1 MGGVN
6 QICFEHK
13 INNTRRKDELR
24 LLNNEE
30 NKIVYK
36 KSKSNK
42 INITIKKTYQKNFRK
57 NSIDMKENRTEQI
70 IKDNYQKIKT
80 NDSKGHNILKK
91 TTRNKSIDLSKINR
105 DTLYNINQNTIKLEN
120 KKYIKGELTREGK
133 YCKVYSGF
141 CTSNGDLVAIKVYD
155 NLSEQQKKKILD
167 NKKNMYTLN
176 HPNIIKT
183 ISVLEED
190 NGDLN
195 VVSESVNVND
205 VEELINKFGILDEA
219 IIQKYCRQLLKGLE
233 YLHKK
238 KIYHKNLKPSNILV
252 DIDGTIKI
260 SNCLIDSIILGDEKD
275 IYDNLINSNKIE
287 YYIPPF
293 FIKYIINKYYNKE
306 KENNNIINTNEMN
319 EFEDWQSYDLWFIG
333 CVIIEV
339 ASGKKPWSYYNFKN
353 NTELFNFLNETNLIP
368 TTSKRLSAECQE
380 LIQVLLNHSLTSKD
394 NIYEIIFNLNFF
406 KKISSNFIYPRTK
419 TSITN
424 SIKINDSQAH
434 FMESEESQIG
444 KFLERN
450 KVINILNSHNN
461 ATFTLSFTNNNIE
474 RNSSN
479 DKSLNNNLSI
489 SIKMNKNNDSKNKI
503 EVSLRKVKTIK
514 SDMPIVKETQTEHY
528 LDFFNGKSIF
538 ISEDI

>member
-1 MGGVN
+1 MGGIN
-6 QICFEHK
+6 QICCEHK
-13 INNTRRKDELR
+13 TNNTKRGDKLR

-42 INITIKKTYQKNFRK
+42 INITIKKTYQKNFR
-57 NSIDMKENRTEQI
+57 NNIIDMQENKTEKI
-70 IKDNYQKIKT
+70 IADNYQKKKS

-91 TTRNKSIDLSKINR
+91 KTRNKSIDLSNINR
-105 DTLYNINQNTIKLEN
+105 NKLYNINQNKIKLEN
-120 KKYIKGELTREGK
+120 EKYIKGELIREAK

-141 CTSNGDLVAIKVYD
+141 CTSNGDIVTINVYD
-155 NLSEQQKKKILD
+155 NLSEKQKKRILD
-167 NKKNMYTLN
+167 NKKNMYSLN

-183 ISVLEED
+183 ISVLKED
-190 NGDLN
+190 NEDLI
-195 VVSESVNVND
+195 VVSELVNVNN

-238 KIYHKNLKPSNILV
+238 KIYHKNLKPINILV

-260 SNCLIDSIILGDEKD
+260 SNCLIDSIILGDEKE
-275 IYDNLINSNKIE
+275 IYDNLIHSNKIE

-306 KENNNIINTNEMN
+306 KDNNNILNTHKINK
-319 EFEDWQSYDLWFIG
+319 FEDWQSYDLWFIG

-339 ASGKKPWSYYNFKN
+339 ASGKKPWSYYNFKD

-419 TSITN
+419 TNISN

-434 FMESEESQIG
+434 FLESEESQLG
-444 KFLERN
+444 NFLERN

-461 ATFTLSFTNNNIE
+461 ATFTLSFTNNLE
-474 RNSSN
+474 KNSSN
-479 DKSLNNNLSI
+479 DKSLSNNLSN
-489 SIKMNKNNDSKNKI
+489 SVKVNKNNDSKNKI
-503 EVSLRKVKTIK
+503 EVSLGKVKTIK
-514 SDMPIVKETQTEHY
+514 SEMPIVKETQTEHY
-528 LDFFNGKSIF
+528 LDFFEGKSIF